1 MSFPASLLSHC
12 LAARLPC
19 PQPLLCPAATETGFL
34 SPWRVP
40 SKNKTVFMVRQARF
54 ECLLPT
60 YLMWG
65 VGVQGRTLAGQT
77 SGPPSSRPAP
87 PPGVLPHPPP
97 LHPLCQ
103 ACFRSVGPPD
113 SLATSPNQMVSRS
126 RQGPSGGPLQREK
139 FWGSTLH
146 TRCLLPTQSRVSAL
160 TQKHTRTQRW
170 KRAPFGDA
178 HPKFCNP
185 IEKETLRIRAL
196 IKLSVLRRNTILL
209 GLVQRWAGET
219 AGLSPRSMLRAFQGL
234 LPALE
239 WGWGQHP
246 EWSLRASPTCF
257 CLVGGT
263 EDTPARTHV
272 SW

>member
-1 MSFPASLLSHC
+1 MSRDAPSLD
-12 LAARLPC
+12 RPQDLP
-19 PQPLLCPAATETGFL
+19 PH
-34 SPWRVP
+34 
-40 SKNKTVFMVRQARF
+40 
-54 ECLLPT
+54 
-60 YLMWG
+60 
-65 VGVQGRTLAGQT
+65 VQHP
-77 SGPPSSRPAP
+77 PPS
-87 PPGVLPHPPP
+87 VLPHPPP

-126 RQGPSGGPLQREK
+126 RQGPSGGPPQREK